1 MNVELTVA
9 LQKWKMESKYSQDS
23 DFVFTRQGKG
33 YATYEGMQGTYNTA
47 RLLMENAVKKS
58 GAIYLSWHDLRH
70 YVASK
75 LILTDG
81 GSEKDL
87 KRIATMLGHKTIS
100 TTQNVYAH
108 FIALSNYKDTATQNL
123 VANL

>member
-1 MNVELTVA
+1 MLE
-9 LQKWKMESKYSQDS
+9 
-23 DFVFTRQGKG
+23 
-33 YATYEGMQGTYNTA
+33 TA
-47 RLLMENAVKKS
+47 IKES
-58 GAIYLSWHDLRH
+58 GAIPISWHSLRH